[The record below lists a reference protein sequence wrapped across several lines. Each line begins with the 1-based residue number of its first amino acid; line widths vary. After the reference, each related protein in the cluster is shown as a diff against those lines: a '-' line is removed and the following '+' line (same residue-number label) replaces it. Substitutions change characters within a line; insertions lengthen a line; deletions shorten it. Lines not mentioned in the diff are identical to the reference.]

1 MLGTEGSW
9 PCVHMGSSEFQLE
22 ESSPRKGDKLAVV
35 PYTAACRVFRFVLCS
50 TGPLSNCKESPL
62 GESEQE
68 L

>member
-9 PCVHMGSSEFQLE
+9 PCVQMGSSEFQLE
-22 ESSPRKGDKLAVV
+22 ESSPRKGDKLAV
-35 PYTAACRVFRFVLCS
+35 CRVFRFVLCT
-50 TGPLSNCKESPL
+50 TGSLSNRKESPL